1 MKSIGL
7 FSDTHSFLPHS
18 IFDFFKDCDEVWHA
32 GDIGNEKVAEKMEAF
47 KPFKAVYGN
56 IDAKPIRGN
65 RSKSWSWS
73 FYSKGRHGTF
83 GQKKEFSRC

>member
-65 RSKSWSWS
+65 YPLDLHFKIEDITAIKNEVSNLKGSS
-73 FYSKGRHGTF
+73 F
-83 GQKKEFSRC
+83 